1 MDNKITV
8 RLLVAAGALML
19 LAGGIFGFLKLWLY
33 SALLAA
39 GASGCLIG
47 VMNFKSRKD
56 EDGK

>member
-39 GASGCLIG
+39 GTSGCLIG
-47 VMNFKSRKD
+47 VMKQ
-56 EDGK
+56 EG